1 MCDYYQRHTSG
12 IVRDR
17 RSMKPKNGTA
27 AKIAGIVIGG
37 VALLW
42 IGWVSSAIVR
52 AEVREVRLSNVEN
65 IVKDMQTSVKDL
77 GQIRDTMKE
86 QNTALEQIIKK
97 LRTQQENHG
106 G

>member
-1 MCDYYQRHTSG
+1 
-12 IVRDR
+12 
-17 RSMKPKNGTA
+17 MKPKNGTA

>member
-1 MCDYYQRHTSG
+1 
-12 IVRDR
+12 
-17 RSMKPKNGTA
+17 MKPKNGTIV
-27 AKIAGIVIGG
+27 KIAVVIIGG

-42 IGWVSSAIVR
+42 IGGVSTAVIR
-52 AEVREVRLSNVEN
+52 AEVREARLCAVET
-65 IVKDMQTSVKDL
+65 IVKDMQTSIKDL

-97 LRTQQENHG
+97 LRNQQENRG

>member
-1 MCDYYQRHTSG
+1 
-12 IVRDR
+12 
-17 RSMKPKNGTA
+17 MKPKNGTIV
-27 AKIAGIVIGG
+27 KIAVVIIGG

-42 IGWVSSAIVR
+42 IGGVSTAVIR
-52 AEVREVRLSNVEN
+52 AEVREARLCAVET

-97 LRTQQENHG
+97 LRNQQENHG

>member
-1 MCDYYQRHTSG
+1 
-12 IVRDR
+12 
-17 RSMKPKNGTA
+17 MKPKNGTIV
-27 AKIAGIVIGG
+27 KIAVVIIGG

-42 IGWVSSAIVR
+42 IGGVSTAVIR
-52 AEVREVRLSNVEN
+52 AEVREARLCAVET
-65 IVKDMQTSVKDL
+65 IVKDMQTSIKDL

-97 LRTQQENHG
+97 LRNQQENHG

>member
-1 MCDYYQRHTSG
+1 
-12 IVRDR
+12 
-17 RSMKPKNGTA
+17 MKPKNGTV
-27 AKIAGIVIGG
+27 AKILVFVIGG

-86 QNTALEQIIKK
+86 QNTALEQIIRK